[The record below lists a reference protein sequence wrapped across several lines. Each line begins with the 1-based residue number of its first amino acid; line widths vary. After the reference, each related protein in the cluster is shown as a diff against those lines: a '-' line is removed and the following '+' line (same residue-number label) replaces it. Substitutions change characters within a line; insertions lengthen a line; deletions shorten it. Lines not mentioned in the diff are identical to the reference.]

1 MGKIELSVQG
11 LRYYHGPREFQDG
24 SLRPGAEIYLS
35 PDPGNAHDP
44 NAVEVILV
52 GAGRMLGHVPKTQ
65 AGWVSDLLRR
75 NYRLTGRV
83 TRVGLSRKSYP
94 DSLFCVVEVELPLA
108 CQSRKSYEEIRRG
121 LHIYDNKC
129 GVYEIYCR
137 KTKKRYVGSAR
148 NIGERFRHHFDLL
161 IQNKHHSRKL
171 QYDWNQHLAEAFE
184 FRMLEEIPHAGAL
197 LQIEQSYIEKYD
209 SFRNGYNATPDVE
222 YWPRFRRGTRRADR
236 SQEPGPESVEQLGR
250 VRTAAN
256 ISPERATEPAK
267 SSYGCLLWLLLLLIG
282 GLIGLII
289 YCAWQGKG
297 YSPKV

>member
-11 LRYYHGPREFQDG
+11 LRYYYGPREFQDG

-35 PDPGNAHDP
+35 HDPGNAHDP

-52 GAGRMLGHVPKTQ
+52 GAGRKLGHVPKTQ

-75 NYRLTGRV
+75 NYRLTGLV

-94 DSLFCVVEVELPLA
+94 DSLFCVVEVELPLG

-121 LHIYDNKC
+121 LRVHDNKC

-137 KTKKRYVGSAR
+137 ETRKRYVGSAR
-148 NIGERFRHHFDLL
+148 NIGERFRQHFDLL

-171 QYDWNQHLAEAFE
+171 QYDWNQYLAEAFE
-184 FRMLEEIPHAGAL
+184 FRVLEGVPDAGAL
-197 LQIEQSYIEKYD
+197 LRVEQAYIEKYD

-222 YWPRFRRGTRRADR
+222 YRPRFKRGARRTGRAQGT
-236 SQEPGPESVEQLGR
+236 GLESVEQLGR

-256 ISPERATEPAK
+256 TGPERANVPAK
-267 SSYGCLLWLLLLLIG
+267 SSYGCLLWGLLLLIG
-282 GLIGLII
+282 GLVGIVI
-289 YCAWQGKG
+289 YR
-297 YSPKV
+297 SL